1 MTWCQSWREADPCTH
16 PNEYGVMAGD
26 IPVARDDTGPTLGD
40 LLGEVI
46 EGIPL
51 MSLGR
56 RDAEDEEQHQAV
68 TSNDGTVG
76 VAEVK
81 QGDKDDDDKDETA
94 DRSEVDEF
102 NEGEWALTRC
112 RLLIDLDNPS
122 PVWEQLYPRS
132 TASTRRR
139 LTRALA
145 YFRKERVKRM
155 ADRESDMRADL
166 DSVYA
171 RWKAGQCGESEFRW
185 DVRELELAIYEQA
198 CEDDEVHIYESL
210 TESAL
215 AQYRASLSQ
224 NEFDGQP

>member
-81 QGDKDDDDKDETA
+81 QGDNDDADKDETD
-94 DRSEVDEF
+94 DRSEMA
-102 NEGEWALTRC
+102 EGEWALTRY

-171 RWKAGQCGESEFRW
+171 QWKAGQCSASRFRGE
-185 DVRELELAIYEQA
+185 VRELEWVLDERS
-198 CEDDEVHIYESL
+198 CEDEEVHICESL

-224 NEFDGQP
+224 DEFDDQP

>member
-1 MTWCQSWREADPCTH
+1 
-16 PNEYGVMAGD
+16 MAGD

-94 DRSEVDEF
+94 DRSEVDE
-102 NEGEWALTRC
+102 GGWALTRY

-166 DSVYA
+166 DSLYA
-171 RWKAGQCGESEFRW
+171 RWKAGQCSESEFRW

-198 CEDDEVHIYESL
+198 CEDEEVHIYESL
-210 TESAL
+210 TESKL

-224 NEFDGQP
+224 NEFDDQP

>member
-1 MTWCQSWREADPCTH
+1 
-16 PNEYGVMAGD
+16 MAGD

-94 DRSEVDEF
+94 DRSEVDE
-102 NEGEWALTRC
+102 GGWALTRY

-166 DSVYA
+166 DSLYA
-171 RWKAGQCGESEFRW
+171 RWKAGQCSESEFRW
-185 DVRELELAIYEQA
+185 DVRELEWAMNERA
-198 CEDDEVHIYESL
+198 CEDEEVHIYESL
-210 TESAL
+210 TESKL

-224 NEFDGQP
+224 NEFDDQP

>member
-1 MTWCQSWREADPCTH
+1 
-16 PNEYGVMAGD
+16 MAGD

-76 VAEVK
+76 VAEEVK

-94 DRSEVDEF
+94 DRSEVDE
-102 NEGEWALTRC
+102 GGWALTRY

-166 DSVYA
+166 DSLYA
-171 RWKAGQCGESEFRW
+171 RWKAGQCSESEFRW
-185 DVRELELAIYEQA
+185 DVRELEWAMNERA
-198 CEDDEVHIYESL
+198 CEDEEVHIYESL
-210 TESAL
+210 TESKL

-224 NEFDGQP
+224 NEFDDQP